1 MKTTEQM
8 IEVMQAYCEGA
19 EIELITGDKN
29 WEHVLIPAWN
39 WYEFDYR
46 VKKSAKKLKL
56 LAWFDGGRLLWQTN
70 EMRPSSAWKRVPSE
84 DKEIEAEDD

>member
-56 LAWFDGGRLLWQTN
+56 LAWFDGSNLFWRADHIDYATC
-70 EMRPSSAWKRVPSE
+70 KRVPSE
-84 DKEIEAEDD
+84 DKEIEVEDD